1 MLKNSALGQ
10 LLSSSVSTAPQCALG
25 RTVLLAVDQKSV
37 ETLSDRVEKLAG
49 GGVDT
54 DTGTFN
60 VQELTWGLSY
70 IAKRLPLQCLCSDTW
85 ADRPHQNF

>member
-1 MLKNSALGQ
+1 M
-10 LLSSSVSTAPQCALG
+10 
-25 RTVLLAVDQKSV
+25 AVDQKSV

-60 VQELTWGLSY
+60 AQELTWGLSC
-70 IAKRLPLQCLCSDTW
+70 IAKRLPLQSLCSDTW
-85 ADRPHQNF
+85 ADRPRQNF